1 MSERQAQSGT
11 DPAEPQAR
19 PIVIGYDGSDGARRA
34 VSRAAS
40 LFPGRE
46 TLVVTAW
53 LGMAD
58 TAPEL
63 MMAPGGLLVAAI
75 ESLGDLMEERAREV
89 AEEGATLAA
98 GAGLTAR
105 ARTVRSHRATWEG
118 ITRCADEAAAD
129 LIVLGSR
136 GQGALTAAI
145 LGSVSMGVLHHAE
158 RSVLL
163 VPDGELV
170 QSGRSGQIV

>member
-1 MSERQAQSGT
+1 MTQRQARSGS
-11 DPAEPQAR
+11 DAGEPQAG
-19 PIVIGYDGSDGARRA
+19 PIVIGYDRSEGARRA

-46 TLVVTAW
+46 ALVVTAW
-53 LGMAD
+53 LGVAD

-63 MMAPGGLLVAAI
+63 MIAPGGLLVAAV
-75 ESLGDLMEERAREV
+75 ESLGDLMEERAHEV
-89 AEEGATLAA
+89 AAEGATLAT
-98 GAGLTAR
+98 GAGLLAQ

-118 ITRCADEAAAD
+118 ITRCADEAAAE

-163 VPDGELV
+163 VPDGA
-170 QSGRSGQIV
+170 IV